1 MATTEKAKAVGK
13 NWTQGQRVLA
23 GVGVVGASFGA
34 FLLTR
39 PHAPTRAPVRPT
51 APPAPGPLPR
61 APVVNAPPATNRQT
75 RDTSGNV
82 PEHPATTTAGRNQV
96 QTAQMHLHDMGFN
109 PGAID
114 GVMGANTVR
123 AILAFLRSSRT
134 VQTPEVRAA
143 IAAYASHPRGN
154 VSTAIQASTFG
165 LIDVA
170 HGQASGAYTA
180 TPPNYVPPAT
190 NAPAPAPM
198 PAALPPGQR
207 PRSESEI
214 RRVSGSHRQS
224 QPIPTDLGP
233 AQLTTLVDQL
243 NEMGFDAGSA
253 GDAAAGN
260 NAALTAA
267 VAAFRAALGIS
278 PIDPHDLA
286 VAVDA
291 EYGRHA

>member
-1 MATTEKAKAVGK
+1 MATTAKSASTELTPGRKVLVG
-13 NWTQGQRVLA
+13 TSVVL
-23 GVGVVGASFGA
+23 GSLG
-34 FLLTR
+34 LYYYTR

-61 APVVNAPPATNRQT
+61 PPVINAPPATNRQT

-114 GVMGANTVR
+114 GVMGPRTVT
-123 AILAFLRSSRT
+123 AILAFLRSTRT
-134 VQTPEVRAA
+134 TQTPEVRAA
-143 IAAYASHPRGN
+143 INAYASHPRGN
-154 VSTAIQASTFG
+154 VSTAIQATTFH

-170 HGQASGAYTA
+170 HGQLSGAYTA
-180 TPPNYVPPAT
+180 TPPNYVPPPQ
-190 NAPAPAPM
+190 APAPPPDVPTL
-198 PAALPPGQR
+198 PAGGR
-207 PRSESEI
+207 PRTTGEI
-214 RRVSGSHRQS
+214 SRVSGTHRQS

-253 GDAAAGN
+253 SAAAAGN
-260 NAALTAA
+260 NAGLTAA
-267 VAAFRAALGIS
+267 VAAFRTALGIS
-278 PIDPHDLA
+278 PINPHDLA
-286 VAVDA
+286 VAVDT